1 MIDVVPAQPR
11 VAVGRQN
18 LENTGVQPQDGHV
31 ERAAAEVVHRDQP
44 FLFGVQAIG
53 QRRRGRF
60 VEKTDDV
67 QTGQSARVL
76 GGLAL
81 RVVEIRR
88 DRDDG
93 FEDVFAERSLGL
105 VSQGTQNQGRYFG
118 RGDLP
123 VVDRKADRTAHVIDE
138 TVTPMVFDADVFHA
152 DAHESLDGPDRGQR
166 LRARQFTGLAAHNDP
181 LVVEKTDDGRD
192 DLLAGVRVGQ
202 HPRAGIVHA
211 GDQAVGRPQIY
222 ADYAFHD

>member
-1 MIDVVPAQPR
+1 MQA
-11 VAVGRQN
+11 
-18 LENTGVQPQDGHV
+18 QDGHV

-53 QRRRGRF
+53 QRRSGRF

-93 FEDVFAERSLGL
+93 FEDVFAERSPGL
-105 VSQGTQNQGRYFG
+105 VSQGTQNQGRHLG

-123 VVDRKADRTAHVIDE
+123 VVDGEADQAPRVIGE
-138 TVTPMVFDADVFHA
+138 TVTPMVFGADVFHA
-152 DAHESLDGPDRGQR
+152 DAHESLDGSDRGQR
-166 LRARQFTGLAAHNDP
+166 LRARQFTGLAAHDDP

-192 DLLAGVRVGQ
+192 DLLAGVHVGQ
-202 HPRAGIVHA
+202 HLRAVVTHC
-211 GDQAVGRPQIY
+211 GDQAVGRPQVY